1 MDPEKFLNFQ
11 MQMREN
17 NLEVENF
24 LNDFEAWKETVGSKS
39 KQLEST
45 CQPELPAI
53 RNSLLKKHKKK
64 AVKQSVNNKKVER
77 IKSYDY
83 RAWDK
88 FSAKQALDDDE
99 HNDNRDVDRNSTSP
113 NDQDCSS
120 ETDEE
125 QEDQRRIQLSKEA
138 RELGNVRFKEGKLN
152 EAIEHYTMAIR
163 LAPED
168 SIPYINRAF
177 AYIKTER
184 YASAEADCT
193 AALRL
198 DRTSVKAFYRRAL
211 ARKGLG
217 HITGAI
223 EDLKELLR
231 FDSDNKTAINE
242 LEALIG
248 KKKIAHISNS
258 TVSCSSIQSSNP
270 RKMRRIPIIE
280 VDDDNHNKQIL
291 STPVQN
297 STKSVCTNDDN
308 SVSNNNKCS
317 ILNKNQSK
325 NENVLYSTSQTSD
338 RLESRNRSSSTSTSI
353 VPTSETINPGSD
365 HNFKRQLPLLNMNLH
380 KPPSNWFQLERELRE
395 LCQRNSSSNYQP
407 NLSKEAII
415 YLCNI
420 QPVHYVKLFGENME
434 SDFLSRMLQAFYLS
448 DQLTNQHIVERL
460 LFLSKLPRFD
470 IAWMMIDGSE
480 RVNIIKFIKNLQN
493 DNSIDK
499 ELLKQI
505 YVQFECE

>member
-17 NLEVENF
+17 NLEVESF
-24 LNDFEAWKETVGSKS
+24 LNDFEAWKQTVESKS
-39 KQLEST
+39 KQLESKS
-45 CQPELPAI
+45 QPELPAI

-64 AVKQSVNNKKVER
+64 AVKQNVNNKKVER
-77 IKSYDY
+77 IKSNDY

-88 FSAKQALDDDE
+88 FVANEALDDDK
-99 HNDNRDVDRNSTSP
+99 HNDHRDVDENSISP

-163 LAPED
+163 LSPED
-168 SIPYINRAF
+168 PIPYINRAF

-231 FDSDNKTAINE
+231 FDPDNKTATNE
-242 LEALIG
+242 LEALVG
-248 KKKIAHISNS
+248 KKEVAYISKS
-258 TVSCSSIQSSNP
+258 PVSCSSIQSGNP

-280 VDDDNHNKQIL
+280 VGSDNHNKNIL

-297 STKSVCTNDDN
+297 ITKSVCTDDDS
-308 SVSNNNKCS
+308 SVSNNRYS
-317 ILNKNQSK
+317 VLNKDESK
-325 NENVLYSTSQTSD
+325 NENVSHSTPKISD
-338 RLESRNRSSSTSTSI
+338 SLESRNISSSTSTPI
-353 VPTSETINPGSD
+353 VSTNETINCKSD
-365 HNFKRQLPLLNMNLH
+365 HNFKRQPPLLNMTLH

-395 LCQRNSSSNYQP
+395 LCQRNSSSNYRP
-407 NLSKEAII
+407 NLSKEAVI

-420 QPVHYVKLFGENME
+420 QPVDYVKLFGENMD
-434 SDFLSRMLQAFYLS
+434 SDFLLRMLQAFYLS
-448 DQLTNQHIVERL
+448 DQLTNQHIVDRL

-470 IAWMMIDGSE
+470 IAWMMIDGLE

-493 DNSIDK
+493 DTSLNE

-505 YVQFECE
+505 YVQYECE

>member
-24 LNDFEAWKETVGSKS
+24 LNDFEAWKQTVESKN

-45 CQPELPAI
+45 YQPELPAI

-64 AVKQSVNNKKVER
+64 AVKQNTNNKKVER

-88 FSAKQALDDDE
+88 FSANQALDDDE
-99 HNDNRDVDRNSTSP
+99 HNDDRDVDKNSTSP
-113 NDQDCSS
+113 NDQECSS

-168 SIPYINRAF
+168 PIPYINRAF

-223 EDLKELLR
+223 EDLKELLK

-248 KKKIAHISNS
+248 KKEVSHMSKSP
-258 TVSCSSIQSSNP
+258 VSCSSIQSSNL

-280 VDDDNHNKQIL
+280 VDGDNHNKQML
-291 STPVQN
+291 NTPVQN
-297 STKSVCTNDDN
+297 STKSVFTDDN
-308 SVSNNNKCS
+308 ISVSNNNRYS
-317 ILNKNQSK
+317 ILNKHQSK
-325 NENVLYSTSQTSD
+325 DESVLHSTPETSD
-338 RLESRNRSSSTSTSI
+338 RLESRNISSSTSTPI
-353 VPTSETINPGSD
+353 VSTSGTINSRSD
-365 HNFKRQLPLLNMNLH
+365 HNFKRQLPLLNTNLH
-380 KPPSNWFQLERELRE
+380 KPPSNWLQLERELRE
-395 LCQRNSSSNYQP
+395 LCQRSSSSNCQS

-434 SDFLSRMLQAFYLS
+434 SDFLSRMLQAFSHS
-448 DQLTNQHIVERL
+448 DQLTNQQILDRL

-493 DNSIDK
+493 DNSLDK